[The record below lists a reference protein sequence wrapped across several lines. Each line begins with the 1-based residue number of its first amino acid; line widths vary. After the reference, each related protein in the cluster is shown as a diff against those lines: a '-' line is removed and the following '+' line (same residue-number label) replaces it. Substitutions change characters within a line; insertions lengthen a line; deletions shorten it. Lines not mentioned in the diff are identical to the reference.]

1 MVSPTPQ
8 PTLQQSQGIIRD
20 LSKPQTYS
28 VHRIAPRLSS
38 APFQTGSSRVINVT
52 LLGPGRG
59 LPRQTPQHYAGPL
72 ESPVF
77 LPIGLVRVNL
87 HWISVSEKARAQPLW
102 RASWLTSIATS
113 IRPIPFLKV
122 IFKWTNYR
130 AACGGAFSHDR
141 HLATVAAVSEQLHAA
156 WQIPARGHR

>member
-8 PTLQQSQGIIRD
+8 PALQQSQGITRD
-20 LSKPQTYS
+20 VSKPQTYS

-77 LPIGLVRVNL
+77 LPIGLVGVNL
-87 HWISVSEKARAQPLW
+87 HWIKRVGKSSRATTL
-102 RASWLTSIATS
+102 
-113 IRPIPFLKV
+113 
-122 IFKWTNYR
+122 
-130 AACGGAFSHDR
+130 ACVMVDFDSYFNSSDP
-141 HLATVAAVSEQLHAA
+141 SFESDF
-156 WQIPARGHR
+156 